1 MNIKLLF
8 LFPNQ
13 VSSITQKYV
22 DENES
27 KSCQGKQII
36 PRIQLLFIIEA
47 FAHNINKV
55 NHAAHQTVIK
65 YFGGHRIL

>member
-8 LFPNQ
+8 MFPNQ

-36 PRIQLLFIIEA
+36 PRIQLLFIIDA

-55 NHAAHQTVIK
+55 NHASDSCTSNPK
-65 YFGGHRIL
+65 SF